1 MALTRSFIPV
11 ALLGVALLAAGC
23 SDGTRVEG
31 AAASPGGRGGGGAAA
46 VPITVGRVVR
56 KPMPLDLQAIGSV
69 EASSTVSVH
78 AQITGQ
84 LTRVAFTEGDE
95 VKAGAVLF
103 TLDRRPLEAAL
114 RQAEANLQ
122 RDTAQ
127 AANAGA
133 QAQRFVE
140 LAARGI
146 ATREQ
151 VETSRASVDAL
162 NGTIEAD
169 RAAVENARIQLQYA
183 TITAPISGR
192 TGALMVHEGSLVR
205 ANDTTPLVVIN
216 QLTPIN
222 VAFAIPEDQ
231 LPALKRVMSRGAVG
245 IEVQPPNDSSTRAV
259 GRVTFIDNAVDQ
271 TTGTVRVKG
280 SFPNAGHQLWPG
292 QYVNVTVRLA
302 IDPAAVVAPS
312 AAIQTGQDG
321 PYAYVVKTD
330 QTVELRSVGV
340 GRTRGEET
348 IVTRGLAPDET
359 VVTDGHL
366 RLVPGSRISV
376 RTGAAASQETR

>member
-1 MALTRSFIPV
+1 MVLTRPFIPV
-11 ALLGVALLAAGC
+11 TLLSAALFGAGC
-23 SDGTRVEG
+23 SSGTRVEG
-31 AAASPGGRGGGGAAA
+31 AAASGGRGGGAGT
-46 VPITVGRVVR
+46 VPVAIATVVR
-56 KPMPLDLQAIGSV
+56 KPMPLDLQAIGTV
-69 EASSTVSVH
+69 EPSSTVAIH
-78 AQITGQ
+78 AQVTGQ
-84 LTRVAFTEGDE
+84 LTQVAFKEGDD
-95 VKAGAVLF
+95 VKTGDVLF
-103 TLDRRPLEAAL
+103 ALDRRPLETAL
-114 RQAEANLQ
+114 KQAEANLQ

-127 AANAGA
+127 AANAAA

-151 VETSRASVDAL
+151 VDTSRASVDAL

-183 TITAPISGR
+183 TITSPLTGR
-192 TGALMVHEGSLVR
+192 TGALMVHEGNLVR

-231 LPALKRVMSRGAVG
+231 LPALKRVMSRGTVG
-245 IEVQPPNDSSTRAV
+245 IEVEPPNDPSTRAA

-302 IDPAAVVAPS
+302 IDPAAVVAPT

-348 IVTRGLAPDET
+348 IVTKGLAPDEV
-359 VVTDGHL
+359 VVTDAHL
-366 RLVPGSRISV
+366 RLVPGTRV
-376 RTGAAASQETR
+376 TGRTGGAAAQETR